1 MQSPRTI
8 RRIIAGAMLLAA
20 TAAPVCAQDF
30 ARATPES
37 VGLSSAGL
45 ASVTERLQA
54 HIDQG
59 HIAGVVAAVLR
70 DGKLVYLEA
79 LGQRDLATA
88 SPMSEDALF
97 RIYSMTR
104 PVTSLAAMILWEEG
118 KLQLDDP
125 ISLYLPEFANQRVFL
140 DPSAPDMNQ
149 TRERQGDITV
159 ADLMR
164 HTSGLGSRSSAIY
177 VAEQVRLRS
186 ITLEQMTHNAARVP
200 LFEDPGT
207 EFRYGLSATILGR
220 LVEVVSGM
228 PFDEFLQKRV
238 FDPMGMTDTVFWVDP
253 SRVDRLATVYRPSA
267 DGSLRVHEM
276 EEIPFTQKVPLVE
289 GGVGL
294 VSSTLDFARFSQ
306 LFLNGGELF
315 GQRILKPETVAL
327 MMENAVAD
335 ALLPLEDRGYMAAS
349 GWTLGGFAYALDPA
363 AYDHTVSQGEVW
375 WDGSAGTRFWIDPV
389 QGLVTVIMAQI
400 SPASGQ
406 GFREEFKNGVYEAI
420 VETR

>member
-1 MQSPRTI
+1 MLPA
-8 RRIIAGAMLLAA
+8 RRIARLVVGVAIALAA
-20 TAAPVCAQDF
+20 PMLQAQDF
-30 ARATPES
+30 PRATPEQ
-37 VGLSSAGL
+37 VGMSSAGL
-45 ASVTERLQA
+45 ATVTQRLQA

-70 DGKLVYLEA
+70 DGQLVYLES
-79 LGQRDLATA
+79 LGQRDLESGSAM
-88 SPMSEDALF
+88 PEDALF

-104 PVTSLAAMILWEEG
+104 PVTSLAAMILYEEG
-118 KLQLDDP
+118 RIALDDP
-125 ISLYLPEFANQRVFL
+125 ISKYLPEFAEQRVFL
-140 DPSAPDMNQ
+140 DPDAPDMAQ
-149 TRERQGDITV
+149 TRARQGDITV

-186 ITLEQMTHNAARVP
+186 LTAEQVSRNAARVP

-207 EFRYGLSATILGR
+207 AFRYGLSATVLGR
-220 LVEVVSGM
+220 LVEVVAGM
-228 PFDEFLQKRV
+228 PYDEFLQQRV
-238 FDPMGMTDTVFWVDP
+238 FDPLGMKDTVFWVDP
-253 SRVDRLATVYRPSA
+253 SRVDRLATVYRPAA
-267 DGSLRVHEM
+267 DGTLRPHEM
-276 EEIPFTQKVPLVE
+276 EEIPFTEKVPLVE

-315 GQRILKPETVAL
+315 GERILQPETVQL

-335 ALLPLEDRGYMAAS
+335 ELLPLEDSGYMAAS

-363 AYDHTVSQGEVW
+363 RYDHTVSLGEVW

-389 QGLVTVIMAQI
+389 QGIVTVIMAQI

-420 VETR
+420 AERR

>member
-1 MQSPRTI
+1 MFPA
-8 RRIIAGAMLLAA
+8 RRIARLVAGVAIALAA
-20 TAAPVCAQDF
+20 PLLHAQDF
-30 ARATPES
+30 PRATPEQ
-37 VGLSSAGL
+37 VGMSSAGL
-45 ASVTERLQA
+45 ATVTQRLQA

-59 HIAGVVAAVLR
+59 HIAGAVAAVLR
-70 DGKLVYLEA
+70 DGQLVYFES
-79 LGQRDLATA
+79 LGQRDLESGSAM
-88 SPMSEDALF
+88 PQDALF

-104 PVTSLAAMILWEEG
+104 PVTSLAAMILYEEG
-118 KLQLDDP
+118 LIALDDP
-125 ISLYLPEFANQRVFL
+125 ISKYLPEFAEQRVFL
-140 DPSAPDMNQ
+140 DPDAPDMNR

-186 ITLEQMTHNAARVP
+186 LTAEQVSRNAARVP

-207 EFRYGLSATILGR
+207 TFRYGLSATVLGR
-220 LVEVVSGM
+220 LVEVVAGM
-228 PFDEFLQKRV
+228 PYDEFLQQRV
-238 FDPMGMTDTVFWVDP
+238 FDPLGMSDTVFWVDP
-253 SRVDRLATVYRPSA
+253 SRVDRLATVYRPAA
-267 DGSLRVHEM
+267 DGTLRPHEM

-315 GQRILKPETVAL
+315 GQRILRPETVQL

-335 ALLPLEDRGYMAAS
+335 ELLPLEDSGYMAAS

-363 AYDHTVSQGEVW
+363 RYDHTVSQGEVW

-389 QGLVTVIMAQI
+389 QGIVTVIMAQI
-400 SPASGQ
+400 SPASGR

-420 VETR
+420 VERR

>member
-1 MQSPRTI
+1 MLPA
-8 RRIIAGAMLLAA
+8 RRIARLVVGVAIALAA
-20 TAAPVCAQDF
+20 PMLQAQDF
-30 ARATPES
+30 PRATPEQ
-37 VGLSSAGL
+37 VGMSSAGL
-45 ASVTERLQA
+45 ATVTQRLQA

-70 DGKLVYLEA
+70 DGQLVYLES
-79 LGQRDLATA
+79 LGQRDLESGSAM
-88 SPMSEDALF
+88 PEDALF

-104 PVTSLAAMILWEEG
+104 PVTSLAAMILYEEG
-118 KLQLDDP
+118 RIALDDP
-125 ISLYLPEFANQRVFL
+125 ISKYLPEFAEQRVFL
-140 DPSAPDMNQ
+140 DPDAPDMAQ
-149 TRERQGDITV
+149 TRARQGDITV

-186 ITLEQMTHNAARVP
+186 LTAEQVSRNAARVP

-207 EFRYGLSATILGR
+207 AFRYGLSATVLGR
-220 LVEVVSGM
+220 LVEVVAGM
-228 PFDEFLQKRV
+228 PYDEFLQQRV
-238 FDPMGMTDTVFWVDP
+238 FDPLGMKDTVFWVDP
-253 SRVDRLATVYRPSA
+253 SRVDRLATVYRPAA
-267 DGSLRVHEM
+267 DGTLRPHEM
-276 EEIPFTQKVPLVE
+276 EEIPFTEKVPLVE

-315 GQRILKPETVAL
+315 GERILQPETVQL

-335 ALLPLEDRGYMAAS
+335 ELLPLEDSGYMAAS

-363 AYDHTVSQGEVW
+363 RYDHTVSQGEVW

-389 QGLVTVIMAQI
+389 QGIVTVIMAQI
-400 SPASGQ
+400 SPASGR

-420 VETR
+420 VERR

>member
-1 MQSPRTI
+1 MFSARKIT
-8 RRIIAGAMLLAA
+8 RLVAGAAIALAA
-20 TAAPVCAQDF
+20 PMLSAQDF
-30 ARATPES
+30 PRATPEQ
-37 VGLSSAGL
+37 VGMSSAAL
-45 ASVTERLQA
+45 ESVTQRLQA
-54 HIDQG
+54 HIDEG

-70 DGKLVYLEA
+70 DGQLVYFEA
-79 LGQRDLATA
+79 LGQRDLESGSAM
-88 SPMSEDALF
+88 PEDALF

-104 PVTSLAAMILWEEG
+104 PVTSLAAMILYEEG
-118 KLQLDDP
+118 RIALDDP
-125 ISLYLPEFANQRVFL
+125 ISKYLPEFAEQRVFL

-149 TRERQGDITV
+149 TRPRQGDITV

-186 ITLEQMTHNAARVP
+186 LTAEQVSRNAARVP

-207 EFRYGLSATILGR
+207 AFRYGLSATVLGR
-220 LVEVVSGM
+220 LVEVVAGM
-228 PFDEFLQKRV
+228 PYDEFLQQRV
-238 FDPMGMTDTVFWVDP
+238 FAPLGMTDTVFWVDP
-253 SRVDRLATVYRPSA
+253 TRVDRLATVYRPAA
-267 DGSLRVHEM
+267 DGSLRPHEM
-276 EEIPFTQKVPLVE
+276 EELPFTQKVPLVE

-315 GQRILKPETVAL
+315 GQRILQPATVQL

-335 ALLPLEDRGYMAAS
+335 ELLPLEDSGYMAAS

-363 AYDHTVSQGEVW
+363 RYDHTVSQGEVW
-375 WDGSAGTRFWIDPV
+375 WDGSAGTRFWIDPA
-389 QGLVTVIMAQI
+389 QGIVTVIMAQI
-400 SPASGQ
+400 SPASGR

-420 VETR
+420 VERR

>member
-1 MQSPRTI
+1 MLPA
-8 RRIIAGAMLLAA
+8 RRIARLVVGVAIALAA
-20 TAAPVCAQDF
+20 PMLQAQDF
-30 ARATPES
+30 PRATPEQ
-37 VGLSSAGL
+37 VGMSSAGL
-45 ASVTERLQA
+45 ATVTQRLQA

-70 DGKLVYLEA
+70 DGQLVYLES
-79 LGQRDLATA
+79 LGQRDLESGSAM
-88 SPMSEDALF
+88 PEDALF

-104 PVTSLAAMILWEEG
+104 PVTSLAAMILYEEG
-118 KLQLDDP
+118 RIALDDP
-125 ISLYLPEFANQRVFL
+125 ISKYLPEFAEQRVFL
-140 DPSAPDMNQ
+140 DPDAPDMAQ
-149 TRERQGDITV
+149 TRARQGDITV

-186 ITLEQMTHNAARVP
+186 LTAEQVSRNAARVP

-207 EFRYGLSATILGR
+207 AFRYGLSATVLGR
-220 LVEVVSGM
+220 LVEVVAGM
-228 PFDEFLQKRV
+228 PYDEFLQQRV
-238 FDPMGMTDTVFWVDP
+238 FDPLGMKDTVFWVDP
-253 SRVDRLATVYRPSA
+253 SRVDRLATVYRPAA
-267 DGSLRVHEM
+267 DGTLRPHEM
-276 EEIPFTQKVPLVE
+276 EEIPFTEKVPLVE

-315 GQRILKPETVAL
+315 GQRILRPETVQL

-335 ALLPLEDRGYMAAS
+335 ELLPLEDSGYMAAS

-363 AYDHTVSQGEVW
+363 RYDHTVSLGEVW

-389 QGLVTVIMAQI
+389 QGIVTVIMAQI
-400 SPASGQ
+400 SPASGR

-420 VETR
+420 VERR